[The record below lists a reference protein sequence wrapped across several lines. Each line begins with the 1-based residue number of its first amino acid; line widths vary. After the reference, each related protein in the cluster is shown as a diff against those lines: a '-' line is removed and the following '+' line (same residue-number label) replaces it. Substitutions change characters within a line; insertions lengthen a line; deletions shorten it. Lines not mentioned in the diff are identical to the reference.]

1 MLLLA
6 GTAVAGLLLLLLP
19 ALVARAAPYLV
30 ADAVAFAAT
39 AWVALRCER
48 RLARR
53 PPVTLLDVFRAHA
66 SRQPRRLLLR
76 FQDELYTYGDAE
88 RRSSRVARAL
98 ARHPGLRRGQTVAV
112 FLPNGPTYVWTWLAL
127 AKLGCAMACLNSN
140 ARGRALRHALVDRP
154 PLPSPADLRAA
165 VEEVL
170 PDLRQDGIRV
180 FYLSAESP
188 TPGVEA
194 LGPSIEAASD
204 EPLPAHHHADVTP
217 NSKAIYIFTSGT
229 TGLPKAAVITEKKLL
244 LVANMCRLCGV
255 RAEDVVYTALPLY
268 HSAALLIGLG
278 GCLEVGATC
287 VLRAKFSASQ
297 FWDDCRRYN
306 VTVIQYVGE
315 LMRYLCNTPKR
326 PGERDHSVRLAVGN
340 GLRAEVWKEFLQ
352 RFGPITIREF
362 YGATEGNAGFI
373 NYTGKIGAVGRANV
387 FLKKFAFFELIR
399 YDVEQDEPIRD
410 ERGFCIP
417 VRPGEPGLLVIKIT
431 KTTPFHGYA
440 GDPEKTEKKVLRN
453 VLVKG
458 DVFFNSGDLLMMD
471 HEKFLY
477 FQDRVGDTFRP
488 PGRAPE
494 LSRSRNGPPWFAGC
508 EGRCGMA
515 AVRLKPG
522 ASFEGESLYAHAKE
536 CLPSYAAPRFVRL
549 QEALEI
555 TGTFKQCKGNLVRE
569 GFDPNVIKD
578 PLFFLDEAKKSY
590 VPLSPDVYADI
601 LEKRL
606 KL

>member
-1 MLLLA
+1 MPVSVQA
-6 GTAVAGLLLLLLP
+6 GAWMCFGAGGGKITGRRCCRGAQP
-19 ALVARAAPYLV
+19 GEVTFCAARVTGALVRTPRSARPGCL
-30 ADAVAFAAT
+30 
-39 AWVALRCER
+39 
-48 RLARR
+48 
-53 PPVTLLDVFRAHA
+53 
-66 SRQPRRLLLR
+66 
-76 FQDELYTYGDAE
+76 G
-88 RRSSRVARAL
+88 
-98 ARHPGLRRGQTVAV
+98 HP
-112 FLPNGPTYVWTWLAL
+112 
-127 AKLGCAMACLNSN
+127 
-140 ARGRALRHALVDRP
+140 
-154 PLPSPADLRAA
+154 DLRAA

-194 LGPSIEAASD
+194 LGPGIEAASD
-204 EPLPAHHHADVTP
+204 EPLPAHHRADVTP

-255 RAEDVVYTALPLY
+255 RAEDVVYTPLPLY

-315 LMRYLCNTPKR
+315 VMRYLCNAPKR

-352 RFGPITIREF
+352 RFGPVTIREF

-399 YDVEQDEPIRD
+399 YNVERDEPIRD

-477 FQDRVGDTFRP
+477 FQDRVGDTFRWKGENVATTEVEGTLATVDFIQEINVYGVSV
-488 PGRAPE
+488 PGKNPAAC
-494 LSRSRNGPPWFAGC
+494 RSP
-508 EGRCGMA
+508 
-515 AVRLKPG
+515 
-522 ASFEGESLYAHAKE
+522 
-536 CLPSYAAPRFVRL
+536 